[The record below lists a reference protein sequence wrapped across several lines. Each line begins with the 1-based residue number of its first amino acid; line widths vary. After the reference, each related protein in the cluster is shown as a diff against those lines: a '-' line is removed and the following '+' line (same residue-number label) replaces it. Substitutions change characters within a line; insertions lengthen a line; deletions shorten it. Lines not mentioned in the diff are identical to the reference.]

1 MKGTGCLIIGARGL
15 IFGIVAGRLLGVGND
30 GLLGRIGKVL
40 TSEMKVWSAKGKVSS
55 FNETNITYPES
66 AMMNDIKRRIEDAG
80 CQGSEVGFLIGL
92 MNVFEW

>member
-1 MKGTGCLIIGARGL
+1 M
-15 IFGIVAGRLLGVGND
+15 
-30 GLLGRIGKVL
+30 
-40 TSEMKVWSAKGKVSS
+40 WSAKGKVSS

-66 AMMNDIKRRIEDAG
+66 AMVNDIKRRIEDAG